1 MLPLFYC
8 SMYRALGTI
17 IFPTMPDPAATSTAG
32 ARASTG
38 FDVSSSNCPSFRFKW
53 HA

>member
-8 SMYRALGTI
+8 SMDRALGI
-17 IFPTMPDPAATSTAG
+17 ISIPTMPDPAATSTAG
-32 ARASTG
+32 ARASTSIR
-38 FDVSSSNCPSFRFKW
+38 VSISICPSFRFKW